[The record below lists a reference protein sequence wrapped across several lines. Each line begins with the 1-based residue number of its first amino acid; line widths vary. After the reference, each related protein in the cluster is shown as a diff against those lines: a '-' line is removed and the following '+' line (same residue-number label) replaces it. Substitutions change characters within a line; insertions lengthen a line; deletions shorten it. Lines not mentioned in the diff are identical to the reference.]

1 VKVPVEEL
9 GVLVGAYSL
18 FTISNNEKFIPV
30 SQKVQHPDYYFPTPL
45 NNDIGK
51 AGQTVLE
58 LSSCKKK
65 CNIYSCSKFGERLL
79 YIRAAKICKNSCEN
93 FPLVLGLFGSIYVM
107 GALLLSSHWANQEK
121 NLQFER
127 IERVHL
133 CIATTFHPASN
144 CPC

>member
-51 AGQTVLE
+51 QAKQFW
-58 LSSCKKK
+58 SCPV
-65 CNIYSCSKFGERLL
+65 
-79 YIRAAKICKNSCEN
+79 AK
-93 FPLVLGLFGSIYVM
+93 
-107 GALLLSSHWANQEK
+107 
-121 NLQFER
+121 R
-127 IERVHL
+127 IQY
-133 CIATTFHPASN
+133 
-144 CPC
+144 